1 MFSDAD
7 TVVLKGSPEI
17 DWQLLATSLQKA
29 GVKHLD
35 FKKMKVYNDEE
46 TNTLMFDR
54 CVKALSNVDSLEKLD
69 ICRCKSE
76 FVERIAAVCRQLE
89 YITTGSINGSGID
102 LSHFSTNLIQLKL
115 KGEGNGLTI
124 TNVPALLNMHR
135 LKELGS
141 IFKIMPLGIIII
153 RV

>member
-1 MFSDAD
+1 MAALGYQLSQSISEPRGHANFSQNIDLDLAD

-89 YITTGSINGSGID
+89 YITTGSI
-102 LSHFSTNLIQLKL
+102 K
-115 KGEGNGLTI
+115 
-124 TNVPALLNMHR
+124 
-135 LKELGS
+135 
-141 IFKIMPLGIIII
+141 
-153 RV
+153 